1 MRVPPLPRVAMELEE
16 SLGYPYRVVDWQSQN
31 ANLFSALELEQLAM
45 FTILLLMVVV
55 AAFNIGSTLTMVVRD
70 KTREIGILRAMGLP
84 AKVVRQ
90 AFILQGAFIG
100 AVGTSLGTVL
110 GLAVARFVD
119 SGRLIELDPS
129 VYFIDHLPVRVDPVD
144 LVIIIA
150 ASITVATLATIY
162 PAKQAAALNPVDA
175 IRYE

>member
-1 MRVPPLPRVAMELEE
+1 
-16 SLGYPYRVVDWQSQN
+16 
-31 ANLFSALELEQLAM
+31 
-45 FTILLLMVVV
+45 
-55 AAFNIGSTLTMVVRD
+55 MVVRD

-119 SGRLIELDPS
+119 SHRFIELDPS

-162 PAKQAAALNPVDA
+162 PARQAAALNPVDA